1 MTDAATGS
9 GHAPSLTYRP
19 SAPVEHRMPEIEPM
33 HPEPSALSVLGLS
46 ARLWRRRWAILASML
61 VCMALT
67 VVVARQ
73 LTPKYTADGA
83 VVIATRK
90 MSIPELETLVT
101 PTGDSALVRSEMATM
116 NSRNVL
122 QEVSSK
128 LHLDRL
134 PEFNPR
140 LRPVDESIWAKLDPR
155 PWINAALHQ
164 HVAGPVDDRA
174 AVEADVETTLERNL
188 SLINDGRDYV
198 IDITYQSEDP
208 VLAAAIV
215 NTLIHTYLDQY
226 IAENVQATVSANHSL
241 DARGQ
246 ELRADM
252 LAAEKA
258 VQDYSAQTGLIT
270 TAQGTVA
277 AQQVADINAQ
287 LALARADR
295 AQAEARA
302 GQANSPAHGGT
313 AANADVLASPV
324 IQQLRAQESEAA
336 RNVADLSARLGPA
349 HPTRR
354 AAEQQ
359 LHEVRGAIQGEIG
372 KVVTSLNGQVKA
384 AEQRENDLE
393 GKLSAL
399 RKTASSSTDQED
411 HLQRLNDDAASKR
424 KIYEEFMLRV
434 AQTAKPQDMPQANAR
449 PISLAMVPPRPSSP
463 RTGLLALLA
472 GFAGALL
479 AVAGTL
485 FYDQL
490 DHGFES
496 LDEVRRRSG
505 LPGLAAIPLVRQRG
519 QKHLSPRYVID
530 QPGSP
535 LAETLRAFR
544 AKLRWSAFR
553 PPLKVLL
560 VTSVLPGE
568 GKTSFALALARLAA
582 RDGCKALLIECD
594 FRRPSLEDALAR
606 PAEPGLPVFLEDP
619 RLWRSCV
626 ETDRLSGLDYLTA
639 PRYMTRVSPYLD
651 SDALTILLA
660 EARRD
665 YDLIVIDSPPIMR
678 VPDAMLLARG
688 ADAVAMVVSWRHT
701 PRRLVR
707 EAMHRL
713 ALAPDQPAGVVLTKV
728 PDRAAGQ
735 DFYSGYSR

>member
-9 GHAPSLTYRP
+9 GQSPSLVYRP
-19 SAPVEHRMPEIEPM
+19 PPPAEHRMPEIEPI
-33 HPEPSALSVLGLS
+33 HHEPGPLSVFGLS
-46 ARLWRRRWAILASML
+46 VRLWRRRWAILATTL
-61 VCMALT
+61 VAMALT

-122 QEVSSK
+122 QAVSAK
-128 LHLDRL
+128 LHLDLL

-140 LRPVDESIWAKLDPR
+140 LRPVDQSIWAKLDPR
-155 PWINAALHQ
+155 PWINALLHQ

-174 AVEADVETTLERNL
+174 AVEADVEATLERNL

-198 IDITYQSEDP
+198 ISISYQSQDP
-208 VLAAAIV
+208 ALAAAIV
-215 NTLIHTYLDQY
+215 NTLIHTYLEQY
-226 IAENVQATVSANHSL
+226 IAEDVQATVSANHSL

-246 ELRADM
+246 ELRDDM

-258 VQDYSAQTGLIT
+258 VQDYSAQTGLIV

-302 GQANSPAHGGT
+302 GQANSPSGGGT

-336 RNVADLSARLGPA
+336 RNLADLSARLGPA

-359 LHEVRGAIQGEIG
+359 LHEVRAAIQGEIG

-399 RKTASSSTDQED
+399 RKIATGSTEQED

-449 PISLAMVPPRPSSP
+449 PISLATVPPHPSSP

-479 AVAGTL
+479 AIAATL

-530 QPGSP
+530 KPGSP

-582 RDGCKALLIECD
+582 RDGCKTLLIECD

-619 RLWRSCV
+619 KLWRGCV

-651 SDALTILLA
+651 SDALTTLLA

-688 ADAVAMVVSWRHT
+688 ADAVAMVVSWRRT

-707 EAMHRL
+707 EAMRRL
-713 ALAPDQPAGVVLTKV
+713 SLAPDQPAGIVLTRV

>member
-1 MTDAATGS
+1 MTDAAHGS
-9 GHAPSLTYRP
+9 PPSLVYRP
-19 SAPVEHRMPEIEPM
+19 SHSVDHRMPEIEPIR
-33 HPEPSALSVLGLS
+33 HEPGPLSVLGL
-46 ARLWRRRWAILASML
+46 ATRLWRRRWVILATML
-61 VCMALT
+61 VAMAAT

-83 VVIATRK
+83 VVVATRK
-90 MSIPELETLVT
+90 WAIPELETMAT

-122 QEVSSK
+122 QAVAAK

-134 PEFNPR
+134 PEFNSR
-140 LRPVDESIWAKLDPR
+140 LRPVDTSIWAKLDPR
-155 PWINAALHQ
+155 PWINSLLHQ
-164 HVAGPVDDRA
+164 HVDGPSDDHLAVD
-174 AVEADVETTLERNL
+174 ADVQNTLERYL
-188 SLINDGRDYV
+188 SLVNDGRDYV
-198 IDITYQSEDP
+198 INITYQSEDP
-208 VLAAAIV
+208 ALSAAIV
-215 NTLIHTYLDQY
+215 NTVIHSYLEQY

-246 ELRADM
+246 ELRNDM

-258 VQDYSAQTGLIT
+258 IQDYSAQTGLVT

-277 AQQVADINAQ
+277 AQQVADINSQ
-287 LALARADR
+287 LTLARADLVQ
-295 AQAEARA
+295 AQARSA
-302 GQANSPAHGGT
+302 QANSPGHSGP

-324 IQQLRAQESEAA
+324 VQQLRAQEAEVA
-336 RNVADLSARLGPA
+336 RNVADLSSRLGPA

-359 LHEVRGAIQGEIG
+359 LRDIRSSIQLEIG
-372 KVVTSLNGQVKA
+372 KVVTSLNGAVSSA
-384 AEQRENDLE
+384 RQREADLE
-393 GKLSAL
+393 NKLAAL
-399 RKTASSSTDQED
+399 RKTASSSTDEQD
-411 HLQRLNDDAASKR
+411 HLQRLNDDAATKR

-434 AQTAKPQDMPQANAR
+434 AETAKPQDAPQANAR
-449 PISLAMVPPRPSSP
+449 PISLAVVPVKPSSP

-479 AVAGTL
+479 AVAGSL

-519 QKHLSPRYVID
+519 QKKLSPRYVID

-535 LAETLRAFR
+535 MAETLRAFR

-553 PPLKVLL
+553 PPLKALL

-582 RDGCKALLIECD
+582 RDGCRTLLIECD
-594 FRRPSLEDALAR
+594 FRRPSLEDALSR
-606 PAEPGLPVFLEDP
+606 PAEPGLPVFLEEPDQ
-619 RLWRSCV
+619 WRECV

-639 PRYMTRVSPYLD
+639 PRYMSRISPYLD
-651 SDALTILLA
+651 SDALQLIMA

-665 YDLIVIDSPPIMR
+665 YDLVVIDSPPIMR
-678 VPDAMLLARG
+678 VPDAMLLARA
-688 ADAVAMVVSWRHT
+688 ADAVAMVVAWRRT
-701 PRRLVR
+701 PRRLVQ
-707 EAMHRL
+707 EAMSRL
-713 ALAPDQPAGVVLTKV
+713 ALSPDTPAGIVLTKV
-728 PDRAAGQ
+728 PDRAAGH